1 MTVDTEA
8 ITARYYDEPD
18 PFFPGERTVVIPRP
32 AEVLR
37 DIAALLAEVAR
48 LREALRAFV
57 ESDAIVN
64 YDSSLC
70 WGCGGTRHERYE
82 TSPLDEHDANCILA
96 RGRAALQAVE
106 ETP

>member
-1 MTVDTEA
+1 MTLDTEA

-48 LREALRAFV
+48 LREALEQIMAAGQCCEAANV
-57 ESDAIVN
+57 GKPH
-64 YDSSLC
+64 DSEC
-70 WGCGGTRHERYE
+70 V
-82 TSPLDEHDANCILA
+82 A
-96 RGRAALQAVE
+96 RAALQAVE
-106 ETP
+106 ET